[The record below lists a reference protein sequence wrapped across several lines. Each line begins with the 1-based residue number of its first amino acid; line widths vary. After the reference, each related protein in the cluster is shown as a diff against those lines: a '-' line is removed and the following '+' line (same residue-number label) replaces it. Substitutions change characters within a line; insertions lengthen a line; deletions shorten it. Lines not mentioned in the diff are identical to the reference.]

1 MAEKA
6 FLPKGTLV
14 LWLKR
19 GRDSLNE
26 VGGEEKSRKRE
37 GLMSPFQLELYPYG
51 KRRSLKSFIR
61 RGMTRSELHLR
72 KISKAEVWIGC
83 RETYQKGEEMMQWW
97 SEMV

>member
-19 GRDSLNE
+19 GRDSPNE

-51 KRRSLKSFIR
+51 KRRSLKSFKTGNDKIR
-61 RGMTRSELHLR
+61 IAFEKDLQGRG
-72 KISKAEVWIGC
+72 VDW
-83 RETYQKGEEMMQWW
+83 MQGNLP
-97 SEMV
+97 EG